1 MSSANRHART
11 QLVAGLELLLAIERH
26 RSISKAAISLGI
38 TQSAASRQLQAL
50 EAMAGAP
57 LFIRT
62 TRTIK
67 PSDAGQALLH
77 TGKDLLQNADLLLE
91 GLRSSTGSPDV
102 LKIASSPLFCQQH
115 IVPRLKA
122 FRDAHPGIEIR
133 LTLSYDPIDLAR
145 DDIDLL
151 VYIGH
156 LPDRRLVAS
165 RIALQRRVLCA
176 SPAFIASRGPLH
188 APEDLSRLPCLI
200 HTQLTSNG
208 LWYIRAGK
216 TLKELR
222 VAGPMASNSTEA
234 LLKAAVQGWGVTLMP
249 SWAVHAELQ
258 AGTLVPVLSQY
269 DFDIEQ
275 QSREI
280 CFLWQPQMSRSRK
293 LRSFVRFFSDV
304 FGRPAYWDGAV
315 PSAVRRNGAVAPL
328 T

>member
-1 MSSANRHART
+1 MSSINRHART

-26 RSISKAAISLGI
+26 RSISKAAVSLGI

-50 EAMAGAP
+50 ETMAGAP
-57 LFIRT
+57 LFLRT
-62 TRTIK
+62 TRSIK

-77 TGKDLLQNADLLLE
+77 SGNELLHNADLLLE
-91 GLRSSTGSPDV
+91 GLRTSTGNPDV

-122 FRDAHPGIEIR
+122 FRQAYPSIEIK

-165 RIALQRRVLCA
+165 RIALQRRILCA
-176 SPAFIASRGPLH
+176 APSFLASRGPLH
-188 APEDLSRLPCLI
+188 TPEDVSRLPCLI

-208 LWYIRAGK
+208 LWFHRVGK
-216 TLKELR
+216 TLKELH
-222 VAGPMASNSTEA
+222 VAGPLASNSTEA
-234 LLKAAVQGWGVTLMP
+234 LLKAAVQGWGLTLMP
-249 SWAVHAELQ
+249 RWAVHAELQ
-258 AGTLVPVLSQY
+258 AGTLMRVLPQY

-275 QSREI
+275 QAREI
-280 CFLWQPQMSRSRK
+280 CFLWQPQMSRSLK
-293 LRSFVRFFSDV
+293 LRNFIDFFSDI
-304 FGRPAYWDGAV
+304 FGKPAYWD
-315 PSAVRRNGAVAPL
+315 R
-328 T
+328 